1 MMIRVRYSKQLE
13 DLKKKVIGMGKLSI
27 ELVKNAVD
35 SLVNK
40 DRELAEN
47 VIKKAEEIDDL
58 ELEIEKTCM
67 RLIALQQPV
76 GKDLRI
82 IGSIMR
88 IIGDFDRVSDLAA
101 NIANITIKTLE
112 KPYVKPLIDIPRMC
126 EIAQT
131 MIECT
136 LKSFEALKVLK
147 CIEELGKM
155 DDEVDALFEQVYREL
170 ITLMIENPRIIS
182 DATYLLLVA
191 RYLER
196 IADHACNIGGRIFY
210 MVTGERRKIG

>member
-1 MMIRVRYSKQLE
+1 
-13 DLKKKVIGMGKLSI
+13 MGNLATN
-27 ELVKNAVD
+27 LVKLAVG

-40 DRELAEN
+40 DGKLADSVINDADKIDEMELR
-47 VIKKAEEIDDL
+47 
-58 ELEIEKTCM
+58 IEKMCM
-67 RLIALQQPV
+67 QLIALQQPV
-76 GKDLRI
+76 GKDLRV

-88 IIGDFDRVSDLAA
+88 IIGDFDRISDLAA
-101 NIANITIKTLE
+101 NIAKITKKTLD

-126 EIAQT
+126 EISQK
-131 MIECT
+131 MIRCT
-136 LKSFEALKVLK
+136 LEALKELKVLE
-147 CIEELGKM
+147 CIEGLSET
-155 DDEVDALFEQVYREL
+155 DNEVDALFEQVYREL

-196 IADHACNIGGRIFY
+196 IADHACNIGGRIIY